1 MNPISSAYRDA
12 AAYREDEAIEYC
24 KNATTV
30 TAGVLRNENTARVDR
45 GRVERLNIALV
56 LGTHRASRP

>member
-45 GRVERLNIALV
+45 GRVE
-56 LGTHRASRP
+56 HRSRAGYPAPRPTLT